1 MLGLAKQLGYL
12 EEELQKV
19 DYQYSISGF
28 AGAGPA
34 VNEGLATNAIDIAVY
49 ADFPEL

>member
-28 AGAGPA
+28 AGTGQPSMR
-34 VNEGLATNAIDIAVY
+34 LATNAIDIAVY